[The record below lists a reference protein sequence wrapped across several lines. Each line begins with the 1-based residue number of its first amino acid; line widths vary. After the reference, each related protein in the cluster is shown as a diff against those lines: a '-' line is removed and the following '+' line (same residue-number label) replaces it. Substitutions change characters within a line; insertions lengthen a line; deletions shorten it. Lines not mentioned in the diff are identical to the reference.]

1 MTVGAEGGRG
11 GVPAPRLLSGPPSV
25 SPLSFCTL
33 SNESRRVRKVKVQL
47 KDKPLIARK
56 QKPLQ
61 PGGFSPA
68 SWNRERVMRARTY
81 SLRPCQP
88 LQECCPRGQ
97 VHFGGEVAA
106 GRNVFSPRLLL
117 GKHPGASMSI
127 TCLTQITC
135 SLKHQSRE
143 EKALCNSL
151 ERWEGEIFF
160 FFLLF

>member
-11 GVPAPRLLSGPPSV
+11 GVPAPRLLLGPPSV

-33 SNESRRVRKVKVQL
+33 SNERRRVRKVKVQL

-68 SWNRERVMRARTY
+68 SRNRERVRRARTY

-88 LQECCPRGQ
+88 LQECCPL
-97 VHFGGEVAA
+97 GGKVAA
-106 GRNVFSPRLLL
+106 RRTVFSPQFLLR
-117 GKHPGASMSI
+117 KHPGASMSI

-135 SLKHQSRE
+135 SLKHQSC
-143 EKALCNSL
+143 EKKKKLCAIL
-151 ERWEGEIFF
+151 GEGEIFV